1 MQYTN
6 AYQETKQQ
14 ALEALSK
21 GDVVVK
27 LFEEASKQLKM
38 AVILTEREEFVR
50 AYNCVAKCQKIIS
63 SLNLSLDMQYPISI
77 ELNEFY
83 GFIYE
88 KLGEANV
95 NRDIKLMSDLLSLIN
110 DLKDSFT
117 EANKINKINNASNV
131 QRP

>member
-1 MQYTN
+1 MQYAN
-6 AYQETKQQ
+6 AYQETKRQ

-27 LFEEASKQLKM
+27 LYEEASKQLKM
-38 AVILTEREEFVR
+38 AVILTERKESVKAF
-50 AYNCVAKCQKIIS
+50 NCVAKCQKIIS

-77 ELNEFY
+77 ELNELY
-83 GFIYE
+83 GFIFE

-95 NRDIKLMSDLLSLIN
+95 NRDAKLMSDLLSLIN

-117 EANKINKINNASNV
+117 EANKINSASSV
-131 QRP
+131 RRP

>member
-1 MQYTN
+1 MQYAN
-6 AYQETKQQ
+6 AYQETKRQ

-38 AVILTEREEFVR
+38 AMILTEREEFVK
-50 AYNCVAKCQKIIS
+50 AFNCVAKCQKIIS
-63 SLNLSLDMQYPISI
+63 SLDLSLDMQYPISV

-117 EANKINKINNASNV
+117 EANKITKASSV
-131 QRP
+131 RRP

>member
-1 MQYTN
+1 MQYAN

-27 LFEEASKQLKM
+27 LYEEASKQLKM
-38 AVILTEREEFVR
+38 AIILTEREEFVK
-50 AYNCVAKCQKIIS
+50 AFNCVAKCQKIIS
-63 SLNLSLDMQYPISI
+63 SLSLSLDMQYPISI
-77 ELNEFY
+77 ELNELY

-95 NRDIKLMSDLLSLIN
+95 NRNIKLMSDLLSLIN

-117 EANKINKINNASNV
+117 EANKINNASAAR
-131 QRP
+131 RP